1 MATASITGNVVNVDI
16 EGATP
21 LRLGMSLQR
30 HSYRHCA
37 TSPAAVALNSLY
49 HSTVDD
55 ATIIAEA
62 VEVGE
67 QAEALLLKAG
77 GKWAALFGKTLTV
90 GSRRTY
96 LVDNSALNPNGSP
109 NHFFVTGGDGVWAK
123 IPQLDYIAARDV
135 RRVEEAIAA
144 RQTRKDKYDYLDPK
158 KFAAKQAE
166 SGGGDN
172 PVVLAV
178 VAARVSIALA
188 SPDDK
193 ALLAASGRKDI
204 VDLIR
209 NR

>member
-1 MATASITGNVVNVDI
+1 MAIATITGNVVNLGV

-21 LRLGMSLQR
+21 LQLTMSLQR

-37 TSPAAVALNSLY
+37 NSASGALNSLF

-55 ATIIAEA
+55 VTFVAEA

-67 QAEALLLKAG
+67 MIEELLLKAG
-77 GKWAALFGKTLTV
+77 GKWASLFGKTLTV

-96 LVDNSALNPNGSP
+96 LVDNSSLNPNGSP

-123 IPQLDYIAARDV
+123 IPQFDYVAARDV
-135 RRVEEAIAA
+135 RRVEEAIAT
-144 RQTRKDKYDYLDPK
+144 RQERKDKYDYLDPK

-166 SGGGDN
+166 SGGRDN
-172 PVVLAV
+172 PVVVAV
-178 VAARVSIALA
+178 VAARVSLGQA
-188 SPDDK
+188 SSDDK
-193 ALLAASGRKDI
+193 ALIAASGRKDI
-204 VDLIR
+204 VDLLR

>member
-1 MATASITGNVVNVDI
+1 MATATITGNVVNLSV

-21 LRLGMSLQR
+21 LQLSMSLQR

-37 TSPAAVALNSLY
+37 NSASGALNSLL
-49 HSTVDD
+49 HSSVED

-62 VEVGE
+62 AEVGE
-67 QAEALLLKAG
+67 QVEGLLLKAG
-77 GKWAALFGKTLTV
+77 GKWASLFGKTLTV

-123 IPQLDYIAARDV
+123 IPQLDYVAARDV
-135 RRVEEAIAA
+135 RRVEEAIDT
-144 RQTRKDKYDYLDPK
+144 RQQRKDKYDYLDPK
-158 KFAAKQAE
+158 KFAAKQSE
-166 SGGGDN
+166 PGGGDN

-178 VAARVSIALA
+178 VAARVSLGQAAGDDTALIAT
-188 SPDDK
+188 
-193 ALLAASGRKDI
+193 SGRKDI
-204 VDLIR
+204 VDLLR